1 MKTYVIFSI
10 FMELILVGCSGP
22 TSPSSQN
29 SSTISFLNGQ
39 IDGWNYGS
47 DSRIVLCTP
56 DTANVVRIYAA
67 SQIDSRGH
75 FTLENLASPP
85 TSVQGFP
92 ASSLMNGLDQEI
104 LENTLACSDYSAK
117 LIYSQLRVENDSPSS
132 WLGFVYREGGS
143 SDYLESSGDF
153 SVNYCYATKSVK
165 LTGAIRT
172 RTYAGPDS
180 IRGEQIVQYNL
191 SFEKGWN
198 QEVQS
203 FVSQSE
209 YADSGKT
216 IKSRVYSF
224 TSYEPYQG
232 RWIYSSN

>member
-1 MKTYVIFSI
+1 MKTHMIFSI
-10 FMELILVGCSGP
+10 FIAFVPLGCNAP
-22 TSPSSQN
+22 TSPNPQN
-29 SSTISFLNGQ
+29 SATISFLNGQ

-56 DTANVVRIYAA
+56 DTSNIVRIHAT

-85 TSVQGFP
+85 TSIKSIPSFFI
-92 ASSLMNGLDQEI
+92 LNGLGLEI
-104 LENTLACSDYSAK
+104 LENTSACSDSSAK

-132 WLGFVYREGGS
+132 WLGFVYREGGN
-143 SDYLESSGDF
+143 SDYLENSGDF

-165 LTGAIRT
+165 LTGAIRA
-172 RTYAGPDS
+172 RTIAGSDS
-180 IRGEQIVQYNL
+180 TRGELIVQYDL

-203 FVSQSE
+203 FVSQSV
-209 YADSGKT
+209 YVDSGKT
-216 IKSRVYSF
+216 IKSSVYSF
-224 TSYEPYQG
+224 TSYEPFPG